1 MAQLS
6 VFAVTFSLSM
16 ATACRGDNIEVGD
29 VEWGRDLEGAY
40 AASEK
45 SGKPVL
51 VLFQEVPGCAG
62 CQKFGREVLSHP
74 QIVEAIE
81 TEFEPVVVYN
91 NRKGEDAA
99 ILKSFGE
106 PAWNYQVIRF
116 LNSKGE
122 DMIPRRDKIWTTEAL
137 AARMIEALESRGR
150 TVPDYLNSL

>member
-1 MAQLS
+1 
-6 VFAVTFSLSM
+6 M

-81 TEFEPVVVYN
+81 TEFESVVVYN

-116 LNSKGE
+116 LSSKGE
-122 DMIPRRDKIWTTEAL
+122 DIILRRDKIWTTEAL
-137 AARMIEALESRGR
+137 AARMVEALETRGR
-150 TVPDYLNSL
+150 PVPDYLNSL